1 MVAPEE
7 VIDQCKV
14 IKWRIN
20 IQISIVFMRFK
31 LVNYHLS
38 LLYNS
43 LLLCFLYLPW
53 YPEKT

>member
-14 IKWRIN
+14 IKWRIH